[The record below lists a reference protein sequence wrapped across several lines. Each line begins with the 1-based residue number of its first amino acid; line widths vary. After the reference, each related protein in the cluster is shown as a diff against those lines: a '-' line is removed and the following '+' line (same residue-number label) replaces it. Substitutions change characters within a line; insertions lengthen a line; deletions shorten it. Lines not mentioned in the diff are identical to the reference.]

1 MLDLWLLWF
10 SASYSTLA
18 QFMMN
23 YGNEWDMDLI
33 LSYVGTQIWGT
44 AENHVL
50 LLTSRKSCLVTSRGK
65 LVHAGNTGWDE
76 RGARLHALVARAG
89 SEQGLGCFELSWCAI
104 LWLNSCTARLR
115 RFSEAW
121 APARGH
127 SEVNDH
133 CGKNQRAPKQYNKWH
148 AESAISARVVY
159 RNNSIRVCYAR
170 YERRWVQIVCAVN
183 RIKARSK
190 EDCFFSPMC
199 FFLLII
205 KQVKRRTC
213 GESLMNKCLGKR

>member
-65 LVHAGNTGWDE
+65 LVHAGNTGWDVE
-76 RGARLHALVARAG
+76 GARLPALVARAK
-89 SEQGLGCFELSWCAI
+89 SEPGLGCFGLSWCAI
-104 LWLNSCTARLR
+104 LWLNCCTARLR
-115 RFSEAW
+115 RLFRGVGST
-121 APARGH
+121 RGH

-133 CGKNQRAPKQYNKWH
+133 CGKNQRAPLNNTTSDMLRVQSLRAH
-148 AESAISARVVY
+148 CTEIIRSESVMHVMMGDE
-159 RNNSIRVCYAR
+159 C
-170 YERRWVQIVCAVN
+170 
-183 RIKARSK
+183 K
-190 EDCFFSPMC
+190 
-199 FFLLII
+199 
-205 KQVKRRTC
+205 
-213 GESLMNKCLGKR
+213 